1 MGQSASANKYTIRLR
16 GQLQPGGPVGVVA
29 TDELSG
35 VAGGPVCETFMDGR
49 GQPVVN
55 VHNGAAPMDEALS
68 SAAALFAV
76 CSIKVVAGS
85 LRADLLDASGA
96 VLVSSAATFD
106 PIEERIRTAWV

>member
-1 MGQSASANKYTIRLR
+1 MGQTASAHKFTIRLR
-16 GQLQPGGPVGVVA
+16 GQLQQGGPVGVVA

-35 VAGGPVCETFMDGR
+35 VAGGPVRETFVDGR

-55 VHNGAAPMDEALS
+55 VHDGAAPIDKALS

-76 CSIKVVAGS
+76 CSIKVAAGS

-96 VLVSSAATFD
+96 VLVSGAAAFD
-106 PIEERIRTAWV
+106 PIEERIRAAWV